1 MVISA
6 FLIGMSLTLGL
17 YVAYNMFIVLPT
29 EDRSFLDRPPKGFV
43 LAWPLIRLGVYWS
56 APFLTK
62 KYRVNTL
69 TKLKRAGKDYTLG
82 PEQFYAGKLAAAVGG
97 LLVAALLGHM
107 LENYHP
113 LLFLFAGAMGF
124 CYPDLWLKEA
134 TTSRE
139 KRIFRDLP
147 YYLDI
152 ITLAVEAGT
161 NLTSAFAYAVQKSPP
176 SPLNDEIKRILRDV
190 RAGKPRS
197 VAMRDFAD
205 RVEMPA
211 VDNLVGSLIQ
221 AEKIGSSLG
230 PILRAQAQQRR
241 TERFTRAEKL
251 AMEAPVKLLGP
262 LIMFIFPTTFMV
274 LGFIIIVKAVVAGVI
289 TFQPLVWALS
299 WPG

>member
-1 MVISA
+1 MAIA
-6 FLIGMSLTLGL
+6 TFLIGISVTLCL
-17 YVAYNMFIVLPT
+17 YVAYTMYTVLPT
-29 EDRSFLDRPPKGFV
+29 EDRSFLDRPPRGFV
-43 LAWPLIRLGVYWS
+43 LTWPLIRLGVYWS
-56 APFLTK
+56 APLLTK

-69 TKLKRAGKDYTLG
+69 NKLKRAGKDYALG
-82 PEQFYAGKLAAAVGG
+82 PEQFFAGKLTAAILGM
-97 LLVAALLGHM
+97 LVAALLGYM
-107 LENYHP
+107 LENYNI
-113 LLFLFAGAMGF
+113 LLFLLAGGMGF

-134 TTSRE
+134 TTNRE

-176 SPLNDEIKRILRDV
+176 SPLNDEFKRILRDV

-197 VAMRDFAD
+197 VGMRDFAD
-205 RVEMPA
+205 RVKMPA

-230 PILRAQAQQRR
+230 PILRAQAEQRR
-241 TERFTRAEKL
+241 AERFTRAEKL

-262 LIMFIFPTTFMV
+262 LVMFIFPTTFMV

-289 TFQPLVWALS
+289 TFQPLVWALT